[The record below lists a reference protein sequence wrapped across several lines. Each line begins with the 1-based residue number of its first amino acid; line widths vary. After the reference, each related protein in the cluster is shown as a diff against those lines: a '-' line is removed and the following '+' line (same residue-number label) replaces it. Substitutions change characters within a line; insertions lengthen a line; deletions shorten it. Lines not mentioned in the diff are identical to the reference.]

1 VWTNLTLSPS
11 EELTANRLML
21 NVLDRA
27 YKLSPLAP
35 DAVDPQPTDPGI
47 D

>member
-1 VWTNLTLSPS
+1 MWTNLTISPFDG
-11 EELTANRLML
+11 LTANQLML

-35 DAVDPQPTDPGI
+35 GAIAPQPVDPGI